1 MDNAGSLYF
10 ELAIFFDVRLTGKLS
25 GRRVVVA

>member
-1 MDNAGSLYF
+1 MDSAGSIYF
-10 ELAIFFDVRLTGKLS
+10 ELAIFSDVGLTGKLS